1 MPLPSKATKT
11 VALRSVKER
20 RLPGPP
26 SGPAVALTP
35 FSKPLLKKEVAL
47 PQTRLFKIRLQFPAD
62 LLQYRGVASRIPKP
76 KLRPRTRG
84 TPANL
89 MAAARASRQPLTSSD
104 NVCEIKGLPVDSW
117 NCTHA
122 EAAPRGVCWHLRLS
136 PSRPSDVHH
145 VHRWAHPWCYRWGL
159 LATDPAPHGSG
170 PPATL

>member
-117 NCTHA
+117 NCTRA

-136 PSRPSDVHH
+136 PSKTLR
-145 VHRWAHPWCYRWGL
+145 HPPCPPLGTPVMVPMRLVGYRSG
-159 LATDPAPHGSG
+159 ASCSG
-170 PPATL
+170 PRATL

>member
-117 NCTHA
+117 NCTRA

-145 VHRWAHPWCYRWGL
+145 VHRWAHP
-159 LATDPAPHGSG
+159 
-170 PPATL
+170 